1 MAGPFGEV
9 GGEEGMWGEPTYLW
23 VAIICSTRRNHF
35 SKVNNKPHYRLQGEK
50 YGEVGGA
57 WGWSWEG
64 GWSLA
69 SVRRVSRCGWSKAD
83 ALATKV
89 GAFTCLKSLLYAR
102 YVCAAPAPAPAAT
115 TTTWNTLLIMLMLLD
130 EFRVTKQEEA
140 QNLHRHAIFFFLQE
154 QQKKHEGKTEKRM
167 RNKNRKWSCCQRR
180 WWRWWDETVCH
191 RMAEQVL
198 QRRQRQIQ
206 L

>member
-9 GGEEGMWGEPTYLW
+9 GGEAEMWGEPTYLW
-23 VAIICSTRRNHF
+23 EAIICSTRRNHF
-35 SKVNNKPHYRLQGEK
+35 SKVNNKPHYRLEGEK
-50 YGEVGGA
+50 NSQVGGA
-57 WGWSWEG
+57 WGW
-64 GWSLA
+64 
-69 SVRRVSRCGWSKAD
+69 
-83 ALATKV
+83 
-89 GAFTCLKSLLYAR
+89 LKSRQRPEGVSLRLKQGWCVSHQSGCIHMSQELVICSIC
-102 YVCAAPAPAPAAT
+102 VCITSTSSSRNNNNNVEHTPHNVDVAWWVSGDKTGRGAK
-115 TTTWNTLLIMLMLLD
+115 
-130 EFRVTKQEEA
+130 FA
-140 QNLHRHAIFFFLQE
+140 QACNFFFLQE